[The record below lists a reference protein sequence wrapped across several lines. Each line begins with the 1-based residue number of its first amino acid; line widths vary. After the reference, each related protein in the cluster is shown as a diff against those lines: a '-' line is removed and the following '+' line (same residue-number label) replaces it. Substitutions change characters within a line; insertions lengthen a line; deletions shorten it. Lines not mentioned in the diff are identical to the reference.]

1 MSSEAVV
8 EIGIDFGL
16 FELIVAA
23 VLSSTARFVFGRRWL
38 TITFLVWSVAA
49 PVALLF
55 LVEGERLRWLVVACL
70 VPAAVNVT
78 TMIVLMRRHDIGRLL
93 NESKPEARPSRSA
106 WDVSVP
112 K

>member
-1 MSSEAVV
+1 M

-23 VLSSTARFVFGRRWL
+23 LLSSTARLIFGRRWL
-38 TITFLVWSVAA
+38 TIAFLAWSVVG
-49 PVALLF
+49 PLVLLF

-70 VPAAVNVT
+70 VPAAVNVW
-78 TMIVLMRRHDIGRLL
+78 TMIILMRRHDIGRLL
-93 NESKPEARPSRSA
+93 NERTAGARAAHSA
-106 WDVSVP
+106 WDVSAP